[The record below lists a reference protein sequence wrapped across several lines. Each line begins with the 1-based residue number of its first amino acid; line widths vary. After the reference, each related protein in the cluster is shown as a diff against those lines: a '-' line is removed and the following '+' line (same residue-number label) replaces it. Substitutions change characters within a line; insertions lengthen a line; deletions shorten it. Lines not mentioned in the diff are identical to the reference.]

1 MDVNEIQ
8 IDESIRPYLNEIA
21 ERLWSTP
28 THAAIMVGAGFSK
41 NANRDFPD
49 WSTLGDIFFEKIHGK
64 IPDKNSGEHRYL
76 NALKLADEVQ
86 AAFGRPALD
95 QLLRSNI
102 PDTDS
107 QPSPLHIKLLEL
119 PWSDVFTTNYDT
131 LLDRARDSVS
141 TQKFDLVVNKE
152 DLVYSEKPR
161 IIKLHGSFPSERP
174 FIITEED
181 YRTYPKTFA
190 PFVNTVQQSLLENT
204 LCLIGFSGD
213 DPNFLQW
220 IGWIRDNLG
229 KENAPKI
236 YLIGIINLS
245 EAQKKLLEQRN
256 IVLID
261 FSNSPDIS
269 GDHYKALERFF
280 DYLLSRKK
288 EENRLGWP
296 ENSTMMSPN
305 RDKDKITQI
314 IEITKEWQKTR
325 LKYPNW
331 IVLPEDRRESLWLYT
346 RYWTNYIS
354 IKDQLSEPIDLF
366 FIFEL
371 NWRFERCLMPI
382 FNNLIEIFESII
394 DKYWPFKTM
403 CPTNAKIYFSDSK
416 YKELNWDEIQ
426 NIWLHLSLS
435 MLRFYREEGMFEK
448 WDKSNQK
455 LDALIEYFSSEQ
467 KAFLHYERVLNAL
480 FKLDI
485 HKVKTELSA
494 WSPNF
499 SIPFWEAKR
508 AGLLAEIGEVN
519 EAERILERS
528 MQEVRSKLNL
538 KPVTTEYSF
547 VSQESILM
555 LFIKY
560 IKSANNFSDNIS
572 EATEEE
578 IERMKN
584 QFYKDEKKYRDENLE
599 VSTSI
604 KINEE
609 NIDERW
615 QKLYTHRTNDTKSE
629 WKKLHRQVR
638 NDDFQNLSKSFEERW
653 NILKQYK
660 CDPWNEIK
668 LFENQLDR
676 PQIERAE
683 VTENFEFD
691 IGHITKTHHM
701 FNTNEEAIIAYRFLR
716 YFEELGLPFRII
728 GKKSAEGAL
737 QRLSKYSPNWAMITL
752 IRVGDQKVT
761 DQMFNRQ
768 ALLHMGVDDV
778 DGLIDEY
785 LNILKNVDS
794 DIADGDGFKVEN
806 FGILLAK
813 LLPEILSRLCCKC
826 SKEKKT
832 LLFDLIYQTYVS
844 EDKNKYRGISNLLK
858 RLLKTFDIEERYS
871 MIPLLIDIPYPENM
885 NAMSEREYP
894 NPFHFIDIKKEDIHL
909 LKKVDIKPENIKNL
923 FDLAL
928 SDDLSKRKWGTF
940 SLGTLFQLDLL
951 TDHQGEKLG
960 EILWSQ
966 RDESGFPCSTQYYKF
981 AFMNFPHPKDI
992 DIVALIKEYIENT
1005 PFPIQSAKKDE
1016 GISIIH
1022 GDIPVCNEIIGAS
1035 RYMQWTKD
1043 EIYDLLKKLIYWWN
1057 SDKGYLSRDQSYS
1070 FGSISEEFH
1079 DRFLKL
1085 IDVLND
1091 VIWPYLRSDSPNDV
1105 KIETIQEF
1113 IQELDD
1119 NQFYTLRLKVGAFS
1133 FLNLEKD
1140 ILSLMIKNALRSN
1153 IHVEVI
1159 DALNAI
1165 LVLLKNDFFLDQVL
1179 INELLKAIGQKI
1191 YWQHSTGLKSSL
1203 TTMQIIIKN
1212 HPKYW
1217 NEELES
1223 LCLQGINILADETK
1237 LSQKMD
1243 KTEFVKRL
1251 EIREA
1256 TAGLAHQLFMFY
1268 SENKLEI
1275 PSAISIWKE
1284 ICANEEEFAEIRVQW
1299 IDL

>member
-1 MDVNEIQ
+1 MESNEDQ

-41 NANRDFPD
+41 NANKDFPD
-49 WSTLGDIFFEKIHGK
+49 WSTLGDLFFEKIHGK
-64 IPDKNSGEHRYL
+64 KPDKNSGEHRYL

-86 AAFGRPALD
+86 AAFGRPVLD

-141 TQKFDLVVNKE
+141 SQKFDLVVNKE

-229 KENAPKI
+229 KENSPKI

-245 EAQKKLLEQRN
+245 EAQKKLLDQRN

-261 FSNSPDIS
+261 FSTSPSIF

-296 ENSTMMSPN
+296 GNLIKMSPD
-305 RDKDKITQI
+305 RDKDKTIQLN
-314 IEITKEWQKTR
+314 EIVSEWQETR
-325 LKYPNW
+325 LNYPDW
-331 IVLPEDRRESLWLYT
+331 IVLPEDRRENLWVYT

-354 IKDQLSEPIDLF
+354 IKDQLTEPLDLF

-382 FNNLIEIFESII
+382 SNNLIETFESII
-394 DKYWPFKTM
+394 DQYWPFNIE
-403 CPTNAKIYFSDSK
+403 CPENVKICFFDSK
-416 YKELNWDEIQ
+416 YKDLNWDKIR
-426 NIWLHLSLS
+426 NMWLHLSLS
-435 MLRFYREEGMFEK
+435 LLRLYREEGMFEK
-448 WDKSNQK
+448 WDMSNQK
-455 LDALIEYFSSEQ
+455 LDALPKYFSPEQ

-480 FKLDI
+480 FKLNI
-485 HKVKTELSA
+485 PKVKTELSA

-528 MQEVRSKLNL
+528 LQEVRSKLNL
-538 KPVTTEYSF
+538 KPVTINYSL
-547 VSQESILM
+547 VSVEASIM
-555 LFIKY
+555 LLLQY
-560 IKSANNFSDNIS
+560 IKNSSA
-572 EATEEE
+572 
-578 IERMKN
+578 
-584 QFYKDEKKYRDENLE
+584 
-599 VSTSI
+599 
-604 KINEE
+604 
-609 NIDERW
+609 W
-615 QKLYTHRTNDTKSE
+615 QKNE
-629 WKKLHRQVR
+629 WEEQEKTRQK
-638 NDDFQNLSKSFEERW
+638 FSERW
-653 NILKQYK
+653 NSLKQYK

-701 FNTNEEAIIAYRFLR
+701 FNANEEVITAYHFLR
-716 YFEELGLPFRII
+716 YFEELGLPFRIPGANI

-737 QRLSKYSPNWAMITL
+737 QRLSKYSPNWALTTL
-752 IRVGDQKVT
+752 IRIGDQKIT
-761 DQMFNRQ
+761 DQIFNRQ
-768 ALLHMGVDDV
+768 ALLHMSVNDV

-794 DIADGDGFKVEN
+794 DIAEGDGFKVEN
-806 FGILLAK
+806 FGVLLAQ

-826 SKEKKT
+826 SKEKKI
-832 LLFDLIYQTYVS
+832 LLFDLIYQTYAS
-844 EDKNKYRGISNLLK
+844 ENKNKYRGISNLLK
-858 RLLKTFDIEERYS
+858 RLLKTFDTEAQYVL
-871 MIPLLIDIPYPENM
+871 IPLLMDIPYPENL
-885 NAMSEREYP
+885 NAIREREYL

-909 LKKVDIKPENIKNL
+909 LKKIDIKPENVKNL
-923 FDLAL
+923 FDLAS
-928 SDDLSKRKWGTF
+928 SDDLSKRKWGTY
-940 SLGTLFQLDLL
+940 SLATHFKLNLL
-951 TDHQGEKLG
+951 TDEQAEKLG

-966 RDESGFPCSTQYYKF
+966 RDESGFPSGTLYYKF
-981 AFMNFPHPKDI
+981 AFMDFPYPDDI
-992 DIVALIKEYIENT
+992 DVELLIKNYISNT
-1005 PFPIQSAKKDE
+1005 PFPIQSEKKDE

-1035 RYMQWTKD
+1035 PYLQWTRD
-1043 EIYDLLKKLIYWWN
+1043 EIDDLLERLIYWWN
-1057 SDKGYLSRDQSYS
+1057 SDKGYLSRDKSYS
-1070 FGSISEEFH
+1070 FGSINEEFH

-1091 VIWPYLRSDSPNDV
+1091 VIWPYLRSNSPNDA
-1105 KIETIQEF
+1105 KIQIIQQF

-1119 NQFYTLRLKVGAFS
+1119 NQFYTLRLKVSAFS

-1140 ILSLMIKNALRSN
+1140 TLSLMIKNALRSN
-1153 IHVEVI
+1153 IHAEVI

-1165 LVLLKNDFFLDQVL
+1165 LALLNNNLFLDQVL
-1179 INELLKAIGQKI
+1179 INELLIAIGQKI
-1191 YWQHSTGLKSSL
+1191 YWQHSIGLKSSL

-1237 LSQKMD
+1237 LSQEMD
-1243 KTEFVKRL
+1243 KIEFVKRL

-1268 SENKLEI
+1268 SENKLKI
-1275 PSAISIWKE
+1275 PNAILIWKE
-1284 ICANEEEFAEIRVQW
+1284 LCLNEEEFAEIRVQW
-1299 IDL
+1299 IDSYI

>member
-1 MDVNEIQ
+1 MDSNEIQ
-8 IDESIRPYLNEIA
+8 IDENIRPYLNEIA
-21 ERLWSTP
+21 EKLWSTP

-229 KENAPKI
+229 KDNAPKI

-261 FSNSPDIS
+261 FSTSPSIC

-280 DYLLSRKK
+280 DYLISRKK

-296 ENSTMMSPN
+296 ENLTKMSPD
-305 RDKDKITQI
+305 RDKDKITQLN
-314 IEITKEWQKTR
+314 EIVSEWQETR
-325 LKYPNW
+325 LNYPDW
-331 IVLPEDRRESLWLYT
+331 IVLPEDRRESLWVYT

-354 IKDQLSEPIDLF
+354 IKDQLTEPIDLF
-366 FIFEL
+366 FVFEL

-382 FNNLIEIFESII
+382 FNNLIEIFESVI

-403 CPTNAKIYFSDSK
+403 CLANAKICFADSK
-416 YKELNWDEIQ
+416 YKELNWNEIQ
-426 NIWLHLSLS
+426 NMWVHLSLS
-435 MLRFYREEGMFEK
+435 ILRYYREEARHDEWEK
-448 WDKSNQK
+448 YNQK
-455 LDALIEYFSSEQ
+455 LQSLIEYLSPEQ
-467 KAFLHYERVLNAL
+467 KAFLHYERVLYAL

-485 HKVKTELSA
+485 SKVKTELSS

-519 EAERILERS
+519 EAERVLEQS
-528 MQEVRSKLNL
+528 LQEIRSKLNL
-538 KPVTTEYSF
+538 KPVTINYSL
-547 VSQESILM
+547 VSQEAAIM
-555 LFIKY
+555 LLFQY
-560 IKSANNFSDNIS
+560 IKN
-572 EATEEE
+572 
-578 IERMKN
+578 
-584 QFYKDEKKYRDENLE
+584 
-599 VSTSI
+599 STA
-604 KINEE
+604 
-609 NIDERW
+609 
-615 QKLYTHRTNDTKSE
+615 
-629 WKKLHRQVR
+629 WKKNKWEERAETSRQ
-638 NDDFQNLSKSFEERW
+638 FSERW
-653 NILKQYK
+653 NSLKQYK

-676 PQIERAE
+676 PPIEQDK
-683 VTENFEFD
+683 VTKKFEFD
-691 IGHITKTHHM
+691 IGHVTKTHHM
-701 FNTNEEAIIAYRFLR
+701 LNADEEAITAYRFLR
-716 YFEELGLPFRII
+716 YFEESGLPFRIPGMNI

-737 QRLSKYSPNWAMITL
+737 KRLSKYSPNWAFATL
-752 IRVGDQKVT
+752 IRIGDSKVT
-761 DQMFNRQ
+761 DQLFNRQ
-768 ALLHMGVDDV
+768 ALLQIGINDV

-785 LNILKNVDS
+785 LNILKSVES
-794 DIADGDGFKVEN
+794 DIAEGDGFRVEN
-806 FGILLAK
+806 IGILLAQ

-826 SKEKKT
+826 SKEKKP
-832 LLFDLIYQTYVS
+832 LLFEFIFQIYSS
-844 EDKNKYRGISNLLK
+844 EDKNKYRGISNLLQ
-858 RLLKTFDIEERYS
+858 RLLKTFNAEEQYAL
-871 MIPLLIDIPYPENM
+871 IPRLMDIPYPENV
-885 NAMSEREYP
+885 NLISQREYL
-894 NPFHFIDIKKEDIHL
+894 NPFNFVDIKKEDICL
-909 LKKVDIKPENIKNL
+909 FDKVNIKPEKVKSLLNL
-923 FDLAL
+923 AS
-928 SDDLSKRKWGTF
+928 SDNSLKREWGTY
-940 SLGTLFQLDLL
+940 SLISLFQLDLL
-951 TDHQGEKLG
+951 TDQQAKKLG
-960 EILWSQ
+960 KILWSQ
-966 RDESGFPCSTQYYKF
+966 TDESGFPSDTSYYKF
-981 AFMNFPHPKDI
+981 AFMNFPYPDSI
-992 DIVALIKEYIENT
+992 DVEFLIKDYIDKT
-1005 PFPIQSAKKDE
+1005 SFPIQSDKQDE
-1016 GISIIH
+1016 GVLISH
-1022 GDIPVCNEIIGAS
+1022 GDVPICNEIIGAS
-1035 RYMQWTKD
+1035 HYLSWTKD
-1043 EIYDLLKKLIYWWN
+1043 ETDHLLERLVYWWN
-1057 SDKGYLSRDQSYS
+1057 SDRTYLQNGDDDSP
-1070 FGSISEEFH
+1070 FGSIAEEFRN
-1079 DRFLKL
+1079 RFLKL

-1091 VIWPYLRSDSPNDV
+1091 AILPILQKDQNWLDNKLRSQ
-1105 KIETIQEF
+1105 IQQL

-1119 NQFYTLRLKVGAFS
+1119 SHFYTLRLKVGAFS
-1133 FLNLEKD
+1133 FLDLEKST
-1140 ILSLMIKNALRSN
+1140 LSLMIQNALRSN
-1153 IHVEVI
+1153 VHDEVI
-1159 DALNAI
+1159 DALKAI
-1165 LVLLKNDFFLDQVL
+1165 LALLKNNLLIDTDHNF
-1179 INELLKAIGQKI
+1179 INELLMAIGQKI

-1203 TTMQIIIKN
+1203 HTMQIIID
-1212 HPKYW
+1212 KYPQYW
-1217 NEELES
+1217 SGVLES
-1223 LCLQGINILADETK
+1223 ICLQGLNILANETK
-1237 LSQKMD
+1237 LSQEIGT
-1243 KTEFVKRL
+1243 TEFFKKL

-1256 TAGLAHQLFMFY
+1256 AAGFTYQLFKLY
-1268 SENKLEI
+1268 SRNELHVPDVI
-1275 PSAISIWKE
+1275 QRWKT
-1284 ICANEEEFAEIRVQW
+1284 ICTNNEEFAEIRVQW
-1299 IDL
+1299 IES

>member
-1 MDVNEIQ
+1 MDINEIQ

-261 FSNSPDIS
+261 FSTSPSIC

-296 ENSTMMSPN
+296 ENLTKMSPD
-305 RDKDKITQI
+305 RDKDKITQLN
-314 IEITKEWQKTR
+314 EIVSEWQETR
-325 LKYPNW
+325 LNYPDW
-331 IVLPEDRRESLWLYT
+331 IVLPEDRRENLWVYT

-354 IKDQLSEPIDLF
+354 IKDQLTEPLDLF

-371 NWRFERCLMPI
+371 NWRFEHCLMPI

-403 CPTNAKIYFSDSK
+403 CLVNAKICFSDLN
-416 YKELNWDEIQ
+416 YKEFNWNKIQ
-426 NIWLHLSLS
+426 NMWLHLSLS
-435 MLRFYREEGMFEK
+435 TLRFYREEGMFEK
-448 WDKSNQK
+448 WDMSNQK
-455 LDALIEYFSSEQ
+455 LDALTEYFSPEQ
-467 KAFLHYERVLNAL
+467 KAFLHYERVLYAL

-485 HKVKTELSA
+485 PKVKIELSA

-499 SIPFWEAKR
+499 ALPFWEAKR

-528 MQEVRSKLNL
+528 LQEIRSKLNL
-538 KPVTTEYSF
+538 KPVTIDYSL
-547 VSQESILM
+547 VSEEASIM
-555 LFIKY
+555 LLLQY
-560 IKSANNFSDNIS
+560 IKLSS
-572 EATEEE
+572 
-578 IERMKN
+578 
-584 QFYKDEKKYRDENLE
+584 
-599 VSTSI
+599 V
-604 KINEE
+604 
-609 NIDERW
+609 
-615 QKLYTHRTNDTKSE
+615 
-629 WKKLHRQVR
+629 WKKNEWGEQEKTKQK
-638 NDDFQNLSKSFEERW
+638 FSERW
-653 NILKQYK
+653 NSLKQYK

-701 FNTNEEAIIAYRFLR
+701 SNDDKEARIAYSFLR
-716 YFEELGLPFRII
+716 YFEELGLPFRISGANI

-737 QRLSKYSPNWAMITL
+737 QRLSKYSPYWASATL
-752 IRVGDQKVT
+752 IRIGDPKVT
-761 DQMFNRQ
+761 DQLFNRQ
-768 ALLHMGVDDV
+768 ALLQISVDDI

-785 LNILKNVDS
+785 LEILKNVES
-794 DIADGDGFKVEN
+794 DIAEGDGFKVDN
-806 FGILLAK
+806 FGILLAQ

-832 LLFDLIYQTYVS
+832 LLFDLIYQTYTS
-844 EDKNKYRGISNLLK
+844 ENKNKYRGTSNLLK
-858 RLLKTFDIEERYS
+858 RLLKTYDTEEQYVL
-871 MIPLLIDIPYPENM
+871 IPLLMDISYPENV
-885 NAMSEREYP
+885 NAIREREYP

-909 LKKVDIKPENIKNL
+909 LQKVDIKSEKVKNL
-923 FDLAL
+923 FDLAS
-928 SDDLSKRKWGTF
+928 SDDLSKRGWGTF
-940 SLGTLFQLDLL
+940 TLITLLQLDLL
-951 TDHQGEKLG
+951 TDEQAEKLG

-966 RDESGFPCSTQYYKF
+966 RDESGLPSGTQYYKF
-981 AFMNFPHPKDI
+981 AFMDFPSPNGI
-992 DIVALIKEYIENT
+992 DIELLIKNYIRNT
-1005 PFPIQSAKKDE
+1005 PFPIQSEKKDE
-1016 GISIIH
+1016 GISLIH
-1022 GDIPVCNEIIGAS
+1022 GDIPICNEIIGAN
-1035 RYMQWTKD
+1035 RYLQWTRD
-1043 EIYDLLKKLIYWWN
+1043 EIDDLLERLVYWWN
-1057 SDKGYLSRDQSYS
+1057 SDKVYLLRNDDSSP
-1070 FGSISEEFH
+1070 FGSIAEEFKA
-1079 DRFLKL
+1079 RFLKF
-1085 IDVLND
+1085 IEVLNE
-1091 VIWPYLRSDSPNDV
+1091 VILPNLQRVTNKIDDEQRSA
-1105 KIETIQEF
+1105 IQQLIKEF
-1113 IQELDD
+1113 DD
-1119 NQFYTLRLKVGAFS
+1119 NQFYTVRLKVGAFS

-1140 ILSLMIKNALRSN
+1140 TLSLMIKNALRSN
-1153 IHVEVI
+1153 VHDEVV
-1159 DALNAI
+1159 DALKAI
-1165 LVLLKNDFFLDQVL
+1165 LVLLKNDFFLDQFL
-1179 INELLKAIGQKI
+1179 INELLMAIGQKI
-1191 YWQHSTGLKSSL
+1191 YWQHSAGLKSSL

-1237 LSQKMD
+1237 LSQEMD
-1243 KTEFVKRL
+1243 MIEFVKRL

-1275 PSAISIWKE
+1275 PNAILIWKE
-1284 ICANEEEFAEIRVQW
+1284 ICANKEEFAEIRVQCNS
-1299 IDL
+1299 ID

>member
-1 MDVNEIQ
+1 MESNEDQ

-41 NANRDFPD
+41 NANKDFPD

-95 QLLRSNI
+95 QLLRSSI

-261 FSNSPDIS
+261 FSTSPSIY

-296 ENSTMMSPN
+296 ENLTKMSPDQN
-305 RDKDKITQI
+305 KDKTTQI
-314 IEITKEWQKTR
+314 KEITEEWQKTR
-325 LKYPNW
+325 MTYPEW
-331 IVLPEDRRESLWLYT
+331 IVLPEDRRENLWVFT
-346 RYWTNYIS
+346 KYWVSYIS

-366 FIFEL
+366 FVFEL

-382 FNNLIEIFESII
+382 FNNLIEIFESIN

-403 CPTNAKIYFSDSK
+403 CPENAKICLFDSK
-416 YKELNWDEIQ
+416 YKDLNWDEIQ
-426 NIWLHLSLS
+426 NMWLHLSLS

-448 WDKSNQK
+448 WDMFNQK
-455 LDALIEYFSSEQ
+455 LDALIEYFSPEQ

-485 HKVKTELSA
+485 PKVKTEVSA

-528 MQEVRSKLNL
+528 LQEVRSKLNL
-538 KPVTTEYSF
+538 KPVTINYSL
-547 VSQESILM
+547 VSEEASIM
-555 LFIKY
+555 LLLQY
-560 IKSANNFSDNIS
+560 IKNSSA
-572 EATEEE
+572 
-578 IERMKN
+578 
-584 QFYKDEKKYRDENLE
+584 
-599 VSTSI
+599 
-604 KINEE
+604 
-609 NIDERW
+609 W
-615 QKLYTHRTNDTKSE
+615 QKNE
-629 WKKLHRQVR
+629 WEEQDKTRQK
-638 NDDFQNLSKSFEERW
+638 FSERW
-653 NILKQYK
+653 NSLKQYK

-683 VTENFEFD
+683 VTKKFEFD

-701 FNTNEEAIIAYRFLR
+701 FNANEEAITAYCFLR
-716 YFEELGLPFRII
+716 YFEELGLPFRIPGANL

-761 DQMFNRQ
+761 DQIFNRQ
-768 ALLHMGVDDV
+768 ALLHMSVNDV
-778 DGLIDEY
+778 DSLIEEY

-806 FGILLAK
+806 FGILLAQ

-826 SKEKKT
+826 SKKKKI
-832 LLFDLIYQTYVS
+832 LLFDLIYETYAS
-844 EDKNKYRGISNLLK
+844 ENKNKYRGISNLLK
-858 RLLKTFDIEERYS
+858 RLLKTFDTEEQYVL
-871 MIPLLIDIPYPENM
+871 IPLLLDIPYPEN
-885 NAMSEREYP
+885 AIGEREYP
-894 NPFHFIDIKKEDIHL
+894 NPFRFINIKKEDIHV
-909 LKKVDIKPENIKNL
+909 LKKLDIKPENVKNL
-923 FDLAL
+923 FDLAS
-928 SDDLSKRKWGTF
+928 SDDLIKREWGTF
-940 SLGTLFQLDLL
+940 TLVTLFQLDLL
-951 TDHQGEKLG
+951 TDEQAKKLG

-966 RDESGFPCSTQYYKF
+966 TDESEFPSGTQYYKF
-981 AFMNFPHPKDI
+981 AFIDFPHPKDI
-992 DIVALIKEYIENT
+992 DIVALIKEYIKNT
-1005 PFPIQSAKKDE
+1005 PFPIQSEKKDE
-1016 GISIIH
+1016 GISINH

-1035 RYMQWTKD
+1035 CYLQWTKN
-1043 EIYDLLKKLIYWWN
+1043 EIDDLLERLIYWWN
-1057 SDKGYLSRDQSYS
+1057 SDKGYLSHDKSYS

-1091 VIWPYLRSDSPNDV
+1091 VIWLYLRRNLPDDGQV
-1105 KIETIQEF
+1105 QTIQQL
-1113 IQELDD
+1113 IQELDE
-1119 NQFYTLRLKVGAFS
+1119 NQFYTLYLKVGAFS
-1133 FLNLEKD
+1133 FTNIDEYA
-1140 ILSLMIKNALRSN
+1140 LSIMIKNALRSN
-1153 IHVEVI
+1153 VDDEVI
-1159 DALNAI
+1159 DALKAV
-1165 LVLLKNDFFLDQVL
+1165 LALLKNDLFSNQIL
-1179 INELLKAIGQKI
+1179 INELLKIIGQKI
-1191 YWQHSTGLKSSL
+1191 YWQHSTGLKLSL

-1237 LSQKMD
+1237 LSQEMD
-1243 KTEFVKRL
+1243 KIEFVKRL

-1268 SENKLEI
+1268 SENKLKI
-1275 PSAISIWKE
+1275 PNAILIWKE
-1284 ICANEEEFAEIRVQW
+1284 LCLNEEEFAEIRVQW
-1299 IDL
+1299 IES